1 MTHANNQDGSNKPA
15 SSAQPFEVDQPNAYK
30 WTKDA
35 FQLLQAGELSA
46 EVRTDH
52 DVRSAVVHGECPRC
66 SHDVHFT
73 QILDAVTGESMTTL
87 GATTAPASAEYQ
99 QLTVECRCGAEHLG
113 RPKGVTHGC
122 GINFRVDVLTT
133 GP

>member
-87 GATTAPASAEYQ
+87 GATTAPASARSLAAQ
-99 QLTVECRCGAEHLG
+99 GFARTSSASAPAVEKPPSSRQS
-113 RPKGVTHGC
+113 
-122 GINFRVDVLTT
+122 
-133 GP
+133 